1 MSASCHRITVVA
13 TAMAACVLDNFRFQ
27 FVMRRRSKQEPFV
40 LIIYQFNGILQV
52 GGIEPGG
59 EADLKNKKLEQRPL
73 VCDQRLY
80 RSDVIECANGIVDA
94 HGICRELR
102 ENLVVHMCI
111 RRRVWGSAESMK
123 LDLETTLH
131 DGGCM
136 IVTNCY
142 TGLAEPD
149 SGYLAAQAGE
159 QVMIFRNTLKAGG
172 ARNMSKHY
180 VYAELPTNMAPNAEG
195 AFGPRGWFPVDHL
208 GLQWPD
214 PEDDVE
220 ESAPCELG

>member
-1 MSASCHRITVVA
+1 
-13 TAMAACVLDNFRFQ
+13 MAASVLDNFRFQ
-27 FVMRRRSKQEPFV
+27 FVMRRRSKQEPFG
-40 LIIYQFNGILQV
+40 LRIYQFNGILQV

-131 DGGCM
+131 DGGWM
-136 IVTNCY
+136 IVTNGY

-159 QVMIFRNTLKAGG
+159 QVMIFRNTLTAGE
-172 ARNMSKHY
+172 AQNMSKQY
-180 VYAELPTNMAPNAEG
+180 VYVELPTNMAPNAEG

-214 PEDDVE
+214 SEDDDE
-220 ESAPCELG
+220 ESARCDMVQ